1 MRPPSLLDA
10 LIFAEENRPR
20 WGDRTSNP
28 GDVARRRLVGSTPA
42 SSATFLERSVIKQR
56 PVRRLTYG

>member
-1 MRPPSLLDA
+1 MTIAVSPV
-10 LIFAEENRPR
+10 FYMEENRSR

-42 SSATFLERSVIKQR
+42 SSANFMRYALTRKR
-56 PVRRLTYG
+56 PVRRRGYG